1 MTSNTCEL
9 FNEKNMEVARKRFKN
24 KVKKDFAIT
33 GHELVKL
40 AQQAVMNPDS
50 LSEAERVFHE
60 SAMHYD
66 PKRDAPDVKIKT
78 FAEWRG
84 KEPSNPV
91 HLEDIQP
98 ATVADKETKT
108 ALNESAGSML
118 VENYG
123 DASLVESSSDGE
135 AVYIEGVFGTVN
147 TKNSNGRIYPRA
159 VMENQIQQY
168 NKEFVSR
175 TRALGELGHPE
186 NPSVNLERASHIV
199 TELKLVGNEIYGKAK
214 IIDTPYGDIAKNL
227 LNDGVTLGVSIRGV
241 GSVVNGVVQ
250 PDYKLLAID
259 LVNDPSAGSFVT
271 AKKGG

>member
-1 MTSNTCEL
+1 MMNSNTCEL
-9 FNEKNMEVARKRFKN
+9 FSPENMEVARQRFKN
-24 KVKKDFAIT
+24 KIKKDFAVT
-33 GHELVKL
+33 GHELVKM
-40 AQQAVMNPDS
+40 AKQAVTDPDS
-50 LSEAERVFHE
+50 LSESSRIFHN

-78 FAEWRG
+78 FDEWRG
-84 KEPSNPV
+84 NELSKPV
-91 HLEDIQP
+91 HLEDIQL
-98 ATVADKETKT
+98 ATVADKEATT
-108 ALNESAGSML
+108 INESVGSML

-135 AVYIEGVFGTVN
+135 TVYIEGVFGTVN
-147 TKNSNGRIYPRA
+147 QKNKNGRIYPRA
-159 VMENQIQQY
+159 VMEKQIQQY

-186 NPSVNLERASHIV
+186 KPAVNLERVSHIV
-199 TELKLVGNEIYGKAK
+199 TELKLVGNEIHGKAK
-214 IIDTPYGDIAKNL
+214 IIQSPYGDIAKNL